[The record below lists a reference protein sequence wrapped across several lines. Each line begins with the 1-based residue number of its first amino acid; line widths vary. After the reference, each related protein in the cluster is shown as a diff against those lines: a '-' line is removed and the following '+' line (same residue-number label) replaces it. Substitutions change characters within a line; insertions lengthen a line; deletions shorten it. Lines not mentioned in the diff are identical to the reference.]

1 MTTNTKVLAEAIHWP
16 APRPFPF
23 TKLGLGEFNPGPM
36 GPWDALNRA
45 ITANI
50 YQPKLTKLKRYIG
63 YGLTSA
69 SPDGDFHVR
78 IKNDISVYIS
88 GLQVCQTSKSGD
100 KIPDDKFKKIVR
112 AYQYYLGCACPAD
125 ITTAVEMYLLSKHSV
140 KLGTRGYLVHDS
152 EAIKKIKQLHELGVS
167 RFCRLEVYDSTQNK
181 EQTITEVVDALLAEA
196 VKIASDLKGKTS
208 SRADASRGKRADELE
223 QKLVEFESVFA
234 TRLDDV
240 RSAISNVRDATT
252 AGLVMGTIQ
261 DSYQDELDAI
271 FSGDVEF
278 DL

>member
-1 MTTNTKVLAEAIHWP
+1 MTTKVLAEAIHWP
-16 APRPFPF
+16 APFAFPF
-23 TKLGLGEFNPGPM
+23 IKLGLGEFNPGPM

-45 ITANI
+45 INANL

-63 YGLTSA
+63 YGITST

-88 GLQVCQTSKSGD
+88 GLTVCQTSKSGD
-100 KIPDDKFKKIVR
+100 TIPDNKFKNIIR

-125 ITTAVEMYLLSKHSV
+125 ITSAIELYLLSKRSV
-140 KLGTRGYLVHDS
+140 KLGTRGYLVHDAD
-152 EAIKKIKQLHELGVS
+152 AIKTVQRLHELKVS

-181 EQTITEVVDALLAEA
+181 AQTITEVVDALLAEA
-196 VKIASDLKGKTS
+196 IKIASDLKGKTS
-208 SRADASRGKRADELE
+208 SRADSSRGKRADNLE
-223 QKLVEFESVFA
+223 QKLVEFESIF
-234 TRLDDV
+234 TTKLDDV
-240 RSAISNVRDATT
+240 RAAIVNVRDATT